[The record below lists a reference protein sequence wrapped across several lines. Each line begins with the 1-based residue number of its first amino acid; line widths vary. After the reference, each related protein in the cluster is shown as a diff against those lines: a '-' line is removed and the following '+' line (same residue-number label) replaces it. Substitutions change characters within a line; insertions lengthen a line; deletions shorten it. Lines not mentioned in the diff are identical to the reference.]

1 MVGQIWWVATK
12 TVDNMIV
19 EYKDGQYDSWVLEY
33 NANKGGQYVI
43 AEYNVDKGGQYQKD
57 GLGC

>member
-1 MVGQIWWVATK
+1 MGG
-12 TVDNMIV
+12 N
-19 EYKDGQYDSWVLEY
+19 KDSGQYDSWVLEY

-43 AEYNVDKGGQYQKD
+43 AEYNVDKGEQYQKD